1 MLLKPS
7 ECQEIQSMRQRAD
20 EFLAFLRI
28 DRETP
33 ARLDLRLVIDNYS
46 IWRMVAASGLP
57 CAFIYGSG
65 KHQLRNSL
73 LACT

>member
-1 MLLKPS
+1 
-7 ECQEIQSMRQRAD
+7 MRQRAD

-46 IWRMVAASGLP
+46 IWRMGAASGLHTP
-57 CAFIYGSG
+57 SFMVQENISCVNLS
-65 KHQLRNSL
+65 

>member
-20 EFLAFLRI
+20 DLRI

-33 ARLDLRLVIDNYS
+33 ARLDLHLVIDNYS
-46 IWRMVAASGLP
+46 THKTEKVKRW
-57 CAFIYGSG
+57 FD
-65 KHQLRNSL
+65 
-73 LACT
+73 

>member
-33 ARLDLRLVIDNYS
+33 ARLDLNLVIDNYS
-46 IWRMVAASGLP
+46 THKTEKVKRW
-57 CAFIYGSG
+57 FD
-65 KHQLRNSL
+65 
-73 LACT
+73 